1 MSGIFEKINMTPKQV
16 INIILLLLL
25 LIFIVQNVEAVRVKF
40 LFTGFDL
47 PLIIIIV
54 ISFFIG
60 FLTSKA
66 FFSKKTKV
74 KEEEPGKED
83 RT

>member
-1 MSGIFEKINMTPKQV
+1 MNTKQV

-25 LIFIVQNVEAVRVKF
+25 LVFIVQNVEAVRVKF
-40 LFTGFDL
+40 LFFGFDL

-60 FLTSKA
+60 FLTSTA
-66 FFSKKTKV
+66 FFSKKSKV
-74 KEEEPGKED
+74 KDEKSAKKDWE
-83 RT
+83 